1 MSNQIEKLYID
12 SRDRQTGQKSN
23 DFSVSIGNFRQLTGL
38 SSLYVDSMVF
48 PNSLY
53 PINSNNNK
61 LYLNMRR
68 YSGNIA
74 PTTWT
79 NQYFTVTLPE
89 GSYTPSDLI
98 TTLNPLIQSSYNT
111 AYPSNPRYMT
121 TEMLYNEKKSIYT
134 IQPTNL
140 YGRGD
145 ANAPGGGLIDH
156 LVVLDETSDAY
167 ENSFI
172 DSLNYLLGFE
182 NMSYSYPVDITP
194 FIGSPIIRNISSTAL
209 PRISGE
215 QYLFL
220 HCSLIS
226 NSESSTKNTS
236 ENDILYKIN
245 LVSGYSDIIYSA
257 TGHSASNVSVNTQ
270 STISNIRF
278 YITDSR
284 NNQVDMR
291 GGEYSFILSLRY
303 D

>member
-12 SRDRQTGQKSN
+12 SRDRQIGQKSN
-23 DFSVSIGNFRQLTGL
+23 DFTVSIGNFRQLTGL
-38 SSLYVDSMVF
+38 TSLYIDSMVF

-61 LYLNMRR
+61 LYMNMRR
-68 YSGNIA
+68 YSTTI
-74 PTTWT
+74 PTMWT

-89 GSYTPSDLI
+89 GSYTPAELI
-98 TTLNPLIQSSYNT
+98 NTLNPLIASSYNA
-111 AYPSNPRYMT
+111 AYPSNPQT
-121 TEMLYNEKKSIYT
+121 LVTEMLYNEKTSVYSIQVT
-134 IQPTNL
+134 SQ
-140 YGRGD
+140 YGR
-145 ANAPGGGLIDH
+145 ASSTEPGGAFRDY
-156 LVVLDETSDAY
+156 LVVLDETSDYY
-167 ENSFI
+167 EKSFI

-182 NMSYSYPVDITP
+182 NMSYSYPTNITP
-194 FIGSPIIRNISSTAL
+194 FINSPIIKNISSTSL

-257 TGHSASNVSVNTQ
+257 TGHSASNVTVNTQ

-291 GGEYSFILSLRY
+291 GGEYSFILSLKY